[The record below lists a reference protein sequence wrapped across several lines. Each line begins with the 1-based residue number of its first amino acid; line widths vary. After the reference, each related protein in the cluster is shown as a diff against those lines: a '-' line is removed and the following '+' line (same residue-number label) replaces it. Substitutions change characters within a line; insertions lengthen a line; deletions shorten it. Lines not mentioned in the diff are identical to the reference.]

1 MKRPSPKFSLALA
14 LIAAGLIVFANTGCH
29 RRSRMRDQ
37 PPSPAPPPIAVPA
50 PPTEVPKPPEPAPEL
65 GPSITPQEKARA
77 EESANDLMNRT
88 ESNLKRASGKS
99 LNATQ
104 KDLLERSS
112 AFLRQARAA
121 ARTGDW
127 ARASNLAQK
136 AFLLSE
142 DLSRSLP

>member
-1 MKRPSPKFSLALA
+1 MKRPSSRFALA
-14 LIAAGLIVFANTGCH
+14 LIAAALMVLLNAGCH

-37 PPSPAPPPIAVPA
+37 PPSPAPPPIAVHVP
-50 PPTEVPKPPEPAPEL
+50 PPTEPPRPSEPAPEL

-77 EESANDLMNRT
+77 EESANDLINRT
-88 ESNLKRASGKS
+88 ESNLRRASGKS

-112 AFLRQARAA
+112 AFLKQARTA